1 MQNAA
6 TVLGV
11 IRSVVNVTA
20 SLRTIT
26 GEPGARKRARRVR
39 EEADGKG
46 PFRYLASCL
55 LHSESAGG

>member
-6 TVLGV
+6 TVLDV

-20 SLRTIT
+20 SLWTIT

-46 PFRYLASCL
+46 PFGYLASCL
-55 LHSESAGG
+55 LHS

>member
-6 TVLGV
+6 TVLDV

-26 GEPGARKRARRVR
+26 GELGDGKPSRRVR

-46 PFRYLASCL
+46 P
-55 LHSESAGG
+55 